1 MIQELIDMGWRTE
14 GYQTWLDKQ
23 AEKLIGDGDVSHL
36 PNAGKP
42 MDLEDNS
49 WTPAEDRIAN
59 KFMKDHEVVPAW
71 MQLGQEL
78 QDEHDAL
85 LKRLE
90 HYARDYG
97 KRIVEARQ
105 RASALME
112 READDR
118 WYHAC
123 KKIRADIDKYNS
135 RLLTYNVTVP
145 RPFTQRVPLNA
156 EEEIR
161 KVERFTRPSSGISI
175 GM

>member
-1 MIQELIDMGWRTE
+1 MSWRTE

-42 MDLEDNS
+42 MNLEENS
-49 WTPAEDRIAN
+49 WTPAEDRIVN
-59 KFMKDHEVVPAW
+59 KFMKDYDVLPPW
-71 MQLGQEL
+71 MQLGEEL
-78 QDEHDAL
+78 KEEEAAL

-97 KRIVEARQ
+97 KRLSEARQ

-123 KKIRADIDKYNS
+123 KKIRVDIDKYNS
-135 RLLTYNVTVP
+135 RLLTYNVTIP
-145 RPFTQRVPLNA
+145 QPFTQRVPLNA
-156 EEEIR
+156 DEEIG
-161 KVERFTRPSSGISI
+161 KVERFIRPMGGISLDL
-175 GM
+175 